1 LKIYECTLGNDFIY
15 GLLTTEC
22 FIGNGKAVV
31 SIKPDTH
38 VFIGERVTLRCEIQ
52 GGGSEWEYG
61 WYKSNNKFT
70 DSTKQEIRI
79 QSVGDSDS
87 GDYTCRR
94 LWDSSQRSET
104 SDAVTPTVSAKPKPT
119 VRVNPQSSVY
129 TGDTVTLSCELQSTG
144 WEFQWKTV
152 NQKQQV
158 HDIEQAKTLTVTV
171 DNEEETMY
179 WCSARRK
186 NYYEDYSNNFY
197 YYHTERSEYVWI
209 TGS

>member
-15 GLLTTEC
+15 GLLTAEC

-104 SDAVTPTVSAKPKPT
+104 SDAVTLTVSAKPKAT

-129 TGDTVTLSCELQSTG
+129 TGDTVTLSCELQFTG
-144 WEFQWKTV
+144 WEFQWSTFKEQLQ
-152 NQKQQV
+152 N
-158 HDIEQAKTLTVTV
+158 IEQAKTLTVTV
-171 DNEEETMY
+171 DNDEETTY
-179 WCSARRK
+179 RCSARRK
-186 NYYEDYSNNFY
+186 NYYDDYSNKY
-197 YYHTERSEYVWI
+197 YYYYTEQSDLVWI